1 MSANLKTTTM
11 ATGLEKSVFI
21 PIPNKGDG
29 KGSSNHCTFALIS
42 HTSKVLLKVFQA
54 GLQQYMNQEI
64 TDVQVGFRKAEKQ
77 EIKLPASVGPLTRQA
92 KTRKASTSASLTML
106 KPLTV

>member
-42 HTSKVLLKVFQA
+42 HTSKILLKVFQA
-54 GLQQYMNQEI
+54 GLRQYMNQEI
-64 TDVQVGFRKAEKQ
+64 K
-77 EIKLPASVGPLTRQA
+77 SVTISTFSPSIYHGVMGPDA
-92 KTRKASTSASLTML
+92 MIFIF
-106 KPLTV
+106 

>member
-42 HTSKVLLKVFQA
+42 HTSKILLKVFQA
-54 GLQQYMNQEI
+54 GLRQYMNQEI
-64 TDVQVGFRKAEKQ
+64 TDVQVGFRKAEEP
-77 EIKLPASVGPLTRQA
+77 EIKLP
-92 KTRKASTSASLTML
+92 TSI
-106 KPLTV
+106 